1 MGWFHT
7 MDPEDLKAFMAENGG
22 EAPTCSLSN
31 KPPADCAPSCAADSK
46 TPEEKPQAK
55 EDIKPAPSGTTACP
69 LPPTSSPPPPPPE
82 AESIY
87 HLCQKSLWEEAVEAG
102 KPYFPP
108 TFIVDGK
115 FTRASVGKEDLVSTA
130 NTFYKSTPGAWI
142 VLEINCKMLY
152 GLGVAI
158 LSQDAPESTKTVPVK
173 CLQVFGGISTTL
185 PGLITNV
192 YDVERVFPASGR
204 FVSILDSSD
213 AKTKKVEP
221 AQETAPPLVPEPKA
235 KPAQE
240 QAKKSKG
247 KFKLFRRKSQT

>member
-7 MDPEDLKAFMAENGG
+7 MSPEDLKEYMAENGG

-31 KPPADCAPSCAADSK
+31 KPTADSAPSCSTDSK
-46 TPEEKPQAK
+46 PSDEKPPAEEEMK
-55 EDIKPAPSGTTACP
+55 SAPSGITACP

-82 AESIY
+82 SDSIY
-87 HLCQKSLWEEAVEAG
+87 HLCQKSLWEEAVDAE

-108 TFIVDGK
+108 TFILDGN

-130 NTFYKSTPGAWI
+130 NTFYKNTPGAWI

-152 GLGVAI
+152 GLGIAI

-185 PGLITNV
+185 PGLITNI
-192 YDVERVFPASGR
+192 YDMERALPTSGE
-204 FVSILDSSD
+204 FLALLGSSD
-213 AKTKKVEP
+213 ARRQKVEP
-221 AQETAPPLVPEPKA
+221 PQETAPPVTKA

-240 QAKKSKG
+240 QTKKSKG
-247 KFKLFRRKSQT
+247 KFKIFRRKAQT

>member
-1 MGWFHT
+1 

-31 KPPADCAPSCAADSK
+31 KPAADSAPSCSADSSKK
-46 TPEEKPQAK
+46 TDEKPPAK
-55 EDIKPAPSGTTACP
+55 EETKPAPSGTTACP
-69 LPPTSSPPPPPPE
+69 LPPTSAPPPPPPE

-87 HLCQKSLWEEAVEAG
+87 HLCQKSLWEEAVGEG

-108 TFIVDGK
+108 TFIADGK

-130 NTFYKSTPGAWI
+130 NTFYKNTPGAWI

-152 GLGVAI
+152 GLGIAI

-173 CLQVFGGISTTL
+173 CLQVFGGISTSL
-185 PGLITNV
+185 PGLITNIL
-192 YDVERVFPASGR
+192 DMERVFPTSGK
-204 FVSILDSSD
+204 FVGVLESSD
-213 AKTKKVEP
+213 AISTQKVVEP
-221 AQETAPPLVPEPKA
+221 AQETAPPLVSASKV

-240 QAKKSKG
+240 KTKKSKG
-247 KFKLFRRKSQT
+247 KFGLFKRKSQT